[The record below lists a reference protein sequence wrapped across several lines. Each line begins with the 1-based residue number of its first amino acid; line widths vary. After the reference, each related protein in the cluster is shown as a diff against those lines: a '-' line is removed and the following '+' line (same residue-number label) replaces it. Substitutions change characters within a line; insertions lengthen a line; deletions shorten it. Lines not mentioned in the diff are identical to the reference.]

1 MKYGYIKSELD
12 GSEHIFKP
20 SKSIELPSEYSYM
33 KYWKHS
39 FLSINNTSKPT
50 ITNRIKAKIFNIV
63 IFKV

>member
-33 KYWKHS
+33 KYLPRSLKS
-39 FLSINNTSKPT
+39 TEIALYVFLVLYYHMLIL
-50 ITNRIKAKIFNIV
+50 I
-63 IFKV
+63 

>member
-33 KYWKHS
+33 KY
-39 FLSINNTSKPT
+39 LP
-50 ITNRIKAKIFNIV
+50 
-63 IFKV
+63 KVLNQRKSPYMCSLFYIIICKF